1 MNSRDRVL
9 TALRRGQPDR
19 VPWVE
24 GGVDLPMQRKL
35 MGRSDFLPEE
45 LNETLG
51 LDNLIA
57 DFVPP
62 IFAEVEV
69 HDDVPFPRRTAATHP
84 RGPGSHGL
92 PQSRR
97 PRLLPPLKNSSAATM
112 VATPWPPRCG
122 WAHRP
127 RCWGWG
133 WKGSPTPWPTILA
146 SWTPSWGATLIGRS
160 R

>member
-69 HDDVPFPRRTAATHP
+69 HDDVPFLGAPLLRTRADLDRMVFPNPEDPAFF
-84 RGPGSHGL
+84 R
-92 PQSRR
+92 
-97 PRLLPPLKNSSAATM
+97 PLKNSSAATM